1 MIGKA
6 IHKAFAIAKTRNWEK
21 IFVAV
26 DIHDT
31 AVVSNYS
38 GNRIPTMF
46 YPNAKEVLQ
55 YLSERPDVTLIM
67 YTSSHPHEMLKY
79 KGFFEE
85 NGVYF
90 KFINEN
96 PDCPSTGYGCYDKK
110 FYFNVLIEDKA
121 GFDAEVGWE
130 EVRKEF
136 EKYAILNPTGKLV
149 VEVPER
155 L

>member
-1 MIGKA
+1 MARQLPGRKPVSYKHQGVVQLHYGLQRKVLMIGKA

-55 YLSERPDVTLIM
+55 YLSKQLQNEPDV
-67 YTSSHPHEMLKY
+67 Y
-79 KGFFEE
+79 FEPINYSVPINKVLQKAFSE
-85 NGVYF
+85 N
-90 KFINEN
+90 
-96 PDCPSTGYGCYDKK
+96 
-110 FYFNVLIEDKA
+110 
-121 GFDAEVGWE
+121 
-130 EVRKEF
+130 R
-136 EKYAILNPTGKLV
+136 
-149 VEVPER
+149 
-155 L
+155 

>member
-6 IHKAFAIAKTRNWEK
+6 IHKAFAIAKTRNWDH

-55 YLSERPDVTLIM
+55 YL
-67 YTSSHPHEMLKY
+67 
-79 KGFFEE
+79 
-85 NGVYF
+85 
-90 KFINEN
+90 
-96 PDCPSTGYGCYDKK
+96 
-110 FYFNVLIEDKA
+110 
-121 GFDAEVGWE
+121 
-130 EVRKEF
+130 
-136 EKYAILNPTGKLV
+136 
-149 VEVPER
+149 
-155 L
+155 